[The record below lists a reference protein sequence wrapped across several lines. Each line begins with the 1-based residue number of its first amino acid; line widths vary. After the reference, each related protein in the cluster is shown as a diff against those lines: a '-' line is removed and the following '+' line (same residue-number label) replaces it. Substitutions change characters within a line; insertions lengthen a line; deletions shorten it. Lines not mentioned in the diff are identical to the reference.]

1 LAGAKCLLDKVAAEP
16 VGTDISQPVFNPPDS
31 SHCLKWQ
38 VMGEL
43 QEAPSMEKDC
53 LFCKISNG
61 QMGTDF
67 LFENNN
73 LVVFRDINPH
83 APIHLL
89 IVPKRHIR
97 SINDL
102 AESDNGILAE
112 MIMTAKQMAKREKVN
127 ASGYKLLFNVEKGGG
142 QVIFHLH
149 LHLIGG
155 WDK

>member
-1 LAGAKCLLDKVAAEP
+1 
-16 VGTDISQPVFNPPDS
+16 
-31 SHCLKWQ
+31 
-38 VMGEL
+38 
-43 QEAPSMEKDC
+43 MEKDC
-53 LFCKISNG
+53 LFCKIAHG
-61 QMGTDF
+61 KMDTRF
-67 LFENNN
+67 LYENEN

-83 APIHLL
+83 APVHLL

-102 AESDNGILAE
+102 TDADDAILAE
-112 MIMTAKQMAKREKVN
+112 MIMTAKQMAKEEKVN

-155 WDK
+155 WRK